1 MLVVLTA
8 LALGN
13 NLCDNVVNWKPVA
26 ACNEYTA
33 LTNKDECT
41 FPDLTATNFSFR
53 QINDFNLC
61 AAKCNSSKL
70 DECFSFMSNFINK
83 LTDTNDYFTMGYIA
97 EDNSKYEFAIMK
109 QSTSLCTKETFT
121 ESDLKAACNSGWRT
135 HHGIEPN
142 LLRRSTDV
150 TRYNNKFEVGS
161 PDDSD
166 DDSDVLL
173 YVGISIGAVVF
184 LSILYLL
191 YNNYKKK
198 GASGNQ
204 VTLNTILS

>member
-161 PDDSD
+161 PRASL

-184 LSILYLL
+184 LSFFSLL
-191 YNNYKKK
+191 YNSY
-198 GASGNQ
+198 
-204 VTLNTILS
+204 